1 MINGV
6 GPTSSSGRIDGTR
19 AQGTWQA
26 GKAGPRPVD
35 EDAAPTSPAA
45 DLAASGPPVDSARV
59 AEIREAIAAG
69 IYKADP
75 QAIASKMI
83 ALDLPAKA

>member
-19 AQGTWQA
+19 AQGTRQA
-26 GKAGPRPVD
+26 GA
-35 EDAAPTSPAA
+35 AAPAPANEEAAPPSPAA
-45 DLAASGPPVDSARV
+45 ALAASGPPVDAARV
-59 AEIREAIAAG
+59 AEIREQIASG
-69 IYKADP
+69 TYKADP

-83 ALDLPAKA
+83 ALDLPGKA